1 MALILP
7 ALYLGTMYVF
17 YKYVQEKAREY
28 EDETITV
35 NINDVKEIDTENPL
49 YRAVSE
55 IANKTPVGPIIVCCT
70 GDMQSMALLHI
81 IMMIYDNIHINVLFI
96 NNERYHNMSEFVE
109 NICNDNSI
117 NFIQTSVETYDIMHC
132 NVESNIETIRN
143 TMINDLC
150 KKLDTNVVFEAHTIE
165 NQSNYMLDMIFSNN
179 LERTK
184 LNTIKPFIN
193 MDMDMIKEFVDRN
206 DIVYNVLDH
215 NMTSAMNIFNEFDCV
230 LKQHYPNWR
239 ENIIN
244 YTQDVND
251 KLRQFETNIDTII
264 DNCTKSDKYGFYY
277 RYNMDMVSYDVF
289 TNVINKLADNN
300 NIERPSKY
308 IKSQMWAGNLCYKE
322 NNNWFCDGH
331 YIMYINDEFLNK
343 IDNLRTYLDT
353 INALD
358 YNNDVTDIFYVDI
371 NEDQYRLCPNN
382 ADITDYIGDHIK
394 GIVHLESKD
403 ERFNIIEL
411 FH

>member
-28 EDETITV
+28 EDETISVT
-35 NINDVKEIDTENPL
+35 DVKEIDTENPL
-49 YRAVSE
+49 YKAVSE
-55 IANKTPVGPIIVCCT
+55 IANKTPIGPIIVCCT

-96 NNERYHNMSEFVE
+96 NNERYHNMSDFVE
-109 NICNDNSI
+109 NMCNDNNI
-117 NFIQTSVETYDIMHC
+117 NFIQTSIDTNDVMHC
-132 NVESNIETIRN
+132 NVESNIETVRCN
-143 TMINDLC
+143 MISDLC
-150 KKLDTNVVFEAHTIE
+150 KKLDTNVVYEAHTIE
-165 NQSNYMLDMIFSNN
+165 NQSNYMLGMIFSNN
-179 LERTK
+179 LGKTK

-193 MDMDMIKEFVDRN
+193 MDMEMIKEFVDRN

-215 NMTSAMNIFNEFDCV
+215 NMTSAMNIFNEFDSV

-244 YTQDVND
+244 YTVDVNN

-264 DNCTKSDKYGFYY
+264 DNCTKSDTYGFYY

-289 TNVINKLADNN
+289 SNVINKLADNN
-300 NIERPSKY
+300 RIERPSKY
-308 IKSQMWAGNLCYKE
+308 IKSQMWTGNLCYKG
-322 NNNWFCDGH
+322 NRNWFCDGH
-331 YIMYINDEFLNK
+331 YIMYINDDILNK

-358 YNNDVTDIFYVDI
+358 YINDVTDTFYIDM
-371 NEDQYRLCPNN
+371 NKDQYELSLNN
-382 ADITDYIGDHIK
+382 EDITDYIGDYIR
-394 GIVHLESKD
+394 GIVHLESRD
-403 ERFNIIEL
+403 ERFNVIEL

>member
-28 EDETITV
+28 EDETISIT
-35 NINDVKEIDTENPL
+35 DVKEIDTENPL
-49 YRAVSE
+49 YKAVSE
-55 IANKTPVGPIIVCCT
+55 IANKTPTGPIIVCCT

-96 NNERYHNMSEFVE
+96 NNERYHNMSDFVE
-109 NICNDNSI
+109 NMCNDNNI
-117 NFIQTSVETYDIMHC
+117 NFIQTSVETNDVMHC
-132 NVESNIETIRN
+132 NVESNIEAIRN
-143 TMINDLC
+143 NMISDLC
-150 KKLDTNVVFEAHTIE
+150 KKLDTNMVYEAHTIE
-165 NQSNYMLDMIFSNN
+165 NQSNYMLGMIFSNN
-179 LERTK
+179 LGKTK

-215 NMTSAMNIFNEFDCV
+215 NMTSAMNIFNEFDSV

-244 YTQDVND
+244 YTIDVND

-264 DNCTKSDKYGFYY
+264 DNCTKSDTYGFYY

-289 TNVINKLADNN
+289 SNVINKLADNN
-300 NIERPSKY
+300 RIERPSKY
-308 IKSQMWAGNLCYKE
+308 IKSQMWTGNLCYKG
-322 NNNWFCDGH
+322 NRNWFCDGH
-331 YIMYINDEFLNK
+331 YIMYINDDILNK

-358 YNNDVTDIFYVDI
+358 YINDVTDTFYIDM
-371 NEDQYRLCPNN
+371 NKDQYELSLNN
-382 ADITDYIGDHIK
+382 EDITDYIGDYIK

-403 ERFNIIEL
+403 ERFNVIEL

>member
-28 EDETITV
+28 EDETISIT
-35 NINDVKEIDTENPL
+35 DVKEIDTENPL
-49 YRAVSE
+49 YKAVSE
-55 IANKTPVGPIIVCCT
+55 IANKTSTGPIIVCCT

-109 NICNDNSI
+109 NMCNDNNI
-117 NFIQTSVETYDIMHC
+117 NFIQTTVETNDVMHC
-132 NVESNIETIRN
+132 NVESNIEMVRCN
-143 TMINDLC
+143 MISDLC
-150 KKLDTNVVFEAHTIE
+150 KKLDTNIVYEAHTIE
-165 NQSNYMLDMIFSNN
+165 NQSNYMLGMIFSNN
-179 LERTK
+179 LGKTK

-215 NMTSAMNIFNEFDCV
+215 NMTSAMNIFNEFDSV

-244 YTQDVND
+244 YTVDVND
-251 KLRQFETNIDTII
+251 KLRQFETNINTII
-264 DNCTKSDKYGFYY
+264 DNCTKSDTYGFYY

-289 TNVINKLADNN
+289 SNVINKLAENN
-300 NIERPSKY
+300 RIERPSKY
-308 IKSQMWAGNLCYKE
+308 IKSQMWTGNLCYKG
-322 NNNWFCDGH
+322 NRNWFCDGH
-331 YIMYINDEFLNK
+331 YIMYINDDILNK

-358 YNNDVTDIFYVDI
+358 YINDVTDTFYV
-371 NEDQYRLCPNN
+371 NMNKDQYELSLNN
-382 ADITDYIGDHIK
+382 EDITDYIGDYIK
-394 GIVHLESKD
+394 GIVHLESRD
-403 ERFNIIEL
+403 ERFNVIEL

>member
-28 EDETITV
+28 EDETITIN
-35 NINDVKEIDTENPL
+35 NITEIDTENPL
-49 YRAVSE
+49 YKAVSE
-55 IANKTPVGPIIVCCT
+55 ISNKTPVGPIIVCCT

-150 KKLDTNVVFEAHTIE
+150 KKLNTNVVFEAHTIE
-165 NQSNYMLDMIFSNN
+165 NESNYMLDMIFSNN
-179 LERTK
+179 LKRTK

-206 DIVYNVLDH
+206 DIIYNVLDH
-215 NMTSAMNIFNEFDCV
+215 NMTSAMNIFNEFDSV

-244 YTQDVND
+244 YTLDVND

-264 DNCTKSDKYGFYY
+264 DNCTKSDTYGFYY
-277 RYNMDMVSYDVF
+277 RYNMDMISYDVF

-300 NIERPSKY
+300 RIERPSKY
-308 IKSQMWAGNLCYKE
+308 IKFQMWAGNLCYKE

-331 YIMYINDEFLNK
+331 YIMYINDDILNK
-343 IDNLRTYLDT
+343 IDNLRKYLDT

-358 YNNDVTDIFYVDI
+358 YINDITDTFYV
-371 NEDQYRLCPNN
+371 NMNKDQYELSLNN
-382 ADITDYIGDHIK
+382 EDITDYIGDYIK
-394 GIVHLESKD
+394 GVVHLESRD
-403 ERFNIIEL
+403 ERFNVIEL